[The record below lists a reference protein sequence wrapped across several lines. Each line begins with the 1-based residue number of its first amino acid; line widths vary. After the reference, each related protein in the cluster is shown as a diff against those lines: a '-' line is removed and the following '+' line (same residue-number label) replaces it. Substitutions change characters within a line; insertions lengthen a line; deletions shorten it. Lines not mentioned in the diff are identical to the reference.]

1 MYCNNKFSNFKYKL
15 IAQSQSKKM
24 GRKLNVQKRISLKI
38 KITGTIYKLFLLKT
52 IWKIFSESNRKR
64 KCMLSIGKNR
74 FHEFAVIKTL
84 LSWLKIDQIRILF
97 RDTAIFKLDQRQI
110 KGKPYFV
117 QLSRFLCLVKNMTR
131 LEQRNVE
138 SFWRKKIYSRINEE
152 YLELNGLKLN
162 HRNWIIVLKKK
173 LKLSGIIIHNLI

>member
-1 MYCNNKFSNFKYKL
+1 
-15 IAQSQSKKM
+15 
-24 GRKLNVQKRISLKI
+24 
-38 KITGTIYKLFLLKT
+38 
-52 IWKIFSESNRKR
+52 
-64 KCMLSIGKNR
+64 MLSIGKNR

-138 SFWRKKIYSRINEE
+138 SF
-152 YLELNGLKLN
+152 
-162 HRNWIIVLKKK
+162 
-173 LKLSGIIIHNLI
+173 